1 MAHSFSWARLSG
13 SAPATGLG
21 LDIGNTALRLVV
33 LSRRRGQ
40 GLQLDRCASLQ
51 LPEGT
56 VVDGRIQDP
65 AQLGLHIAELL
76 QHSRCS
82 LERVALALPAQA
94 VMCRHVTP
102 ATPHALH
109 AAMIAE
115 AGRYLNVA
123 AADVCV
129 DYHVNH
135 YTDHHA
141 KRHGDRHVDRHVDRH
156 ANDPVDH
163 APPDAPGVLLAA
175 ARREQVD
182 ERLAAVAAAGLK
194 ATVLDIDL
202 YAAYA
207 AITAD
212 AATGAQA
219 GRPACG
225 ALLMVEPSHSRLA
238 LFDRRQMLFQR
249 ELPGSGEL
257 SPIDASP
264 TLALAAGRALALA
277 DVQPIHLY
285 LGGMA
290 ASQTMLAE
298 RIAQH
303 SGVLCMVA
311 DPFAG
316 MACDPNVQP
325 CAPDERA
332 AYLVAC
338 GLALRLVTP

>member
-1 MAHSFSWARLSG
+1 MAHTFSWARLSG
-13 SAPATGLG
+13 FAPSTGLG
-21 LDIGNTALRLVV
+21 LDIGNTALRLVM

-40 GLQLDRCASLQ
+40 GVQGVQLDRCASLP

-56 VVDGRIQDP
+56 VIDGRIQDA

-76 QHSRCS
+76 QHSRCN
-82 LERVALALPAQA
+82 LEHVALALPAQA

-135 YTDHHA
+135 YADH
-141 KRHGDRHVDRHVDRH
+141 HVDRHV
-156 ANDPVDH
+156 NDPVDH
-163 APPDAPGVLLAA
+163 IPPDAPGVLLAA

-212 AATGAQA
+212 AVAGGQA
-219 GRPACG
+219 GMPACG
-225 ALLMVEPSHSRLA
+225 ALLMAEPSHSRLA

-257 SPIDASP
+257 SPIDALP

-277 DVQPIHLY
+277 DVQPTHFY

-290 ASQTMLAE
+290 AAQPMLAE

-311 DPFAG
+311 DPFTG
-316 MACDPNVQP
+316 MACEPDVPP
-325 CAPDERA
+325 CASDERA

-338 GLALRLVTP
+338 GLALRLVAP

>member
-1 MAHSFSWARLSG
+1 MAHIFSWARLSG
-13 SAPATGLG
+13 SAPSTGLG
-21 LDIGNTALRLVV
+21 LDIGNTALRLVM
-33 LSRRRGQ
+33 LSCRRGQ
-40 GLQLDRCASLQ
+40 GVQLDRCASLP
-51 LPEGT
+51 LPEST
-56 VVDGRIQDP
+56 VIDGRIQDP

-76 QHSRCS
+76 QHSRCN
-82 LERVALALPAQA
+82 LEHVALALPAQA

-115 AGRYLNVA
+115 AGHYLNVA

-129 DYHVNH
+129 DYHVDH
-135 YTDHHA
+135 YADHH
-141 KRHGDRHVDRHVDRH
+141 V
-156 ANDPVDH
+156 NDPVDH
-163 APPDAPGVLLAA
+163 IPPDATGVLLAA

-212 AATGAQA
+212 AVTGAQA
-219 GRPACG
+219 DVPACG
-225 ALLMVEPSHSRLA
+225 ALLMAEPSHSRLA

-257 SPIDASP
+257 SPIDALP
-264 TLALAAGRALALA
+264 TLAQAAGRALALA
-277 DVQPIHLY
+277 DVQPTHLY

-290 ASQTMLAE
+290 AAQPLLAE

-303 SGVLCMVA
+303 SGILCMVA

-316 MACDPNVQP
+316 MTLEPDVQP
-325 CAPDERA
+325 CASDERA

-338 GLALRLVTP
+338 GLALRLVAP